1 MRIFILN
8 YCILMGMLLFLVGL
22 YWMIH
27 LMNSNEWIL
36 VSLLIFV
43 GVPVLTSWIIILE
56 RHRDQ
61 IRKEQENKKS

>member
-8 YCILMGMLLFLVGL
+8 YCILVGMLLFLVGL
-22 YWMIH
+22 YSMIH

-61 IRKEQENKKS
+61 IRKEQENKES